1 MPSRRG
7 RPGCSPTCPGGT
19 RGSALR
25 RTAPVSP
32 HRARS
37 ATFSPTLDTREIPPL
52 PSAKLG
58 PDSPISPPP
67 LMHTRASLRTCSP
80 PSPEQVAASAPP
92 PLPRPAAPPAGSP
105 RALPPAGEQR
115 AAARP
120 RSPPAAG
127 GAYLLQGRQQHQR
140 QRRQDPRQRSRY
152 PAHGGEEGRRRGG
165 PRRSWSAAGA
175 RSGARGA
182 ARAEGGS
189 GAGGSRGCA
198 LSPPAR
204 AGAAALAAAC
214 RSSSWAAMQREK
226 RETERGGGWGKL
238 GSGSGCFSL
247 CRVPSAVQ
255 RVGREE
261 EEEEEDGRTKGCEI
275 RKK

>member
-1 MPSRRG
+1 MY
-7 RPGCSPTCPGGT
+7 T
-19 RGSALR
+19 
-25 RTAPVSP
+25 
-32 HRARS
+32 
-37 ATFSPTLDTREIPPL
+37 
-52 PSAKLG
+52 
-58 PDSPISPPP
+58 
-67 LMHTRASLRTCSP
+67 
-80 PSPEQVAASAPP
+80 
-92 PLPRPAAPPAGSP
+92 PRHDCTVHIFRKSHLAQHVFTSCFY
-105 RALPPAGEQR
+105 RC
-115 AAARP
+115 
-120 RSPPAAG
+120 
-127 GAYLLQGRQQHQR
+127 LLQGRQQHQR
-140 QRRQDPRQRSRY
+140 QRRQDPRRRSRY

-182 ARAEGGS
+182 AGAEGGS

-214 RSSSWAAMQREK
+214 RSSSWAAMQRGK

-247 CRVPSAVQ
+247 YRAPSAVQ